1 VACLLGVAL
10 AAPGDT
16 SDQSSGLDVHEP
28 SMVGHTVADPRNLEG
43 RLGTIGGETVELDL
57 LESNSES
64 TPESAIRPR
73 SASLP

>member
-1 VACLLGVAL
+1 MV
-10 AAPGDT
+10 GDT
-16 SDQSSGLDVHEP
+16 VAEP
-28 SMVGHTVADPRNLEG
+28 SNLEG

-64 TPESAIRPR
+64 TPESAIRRR